1 MIKIGVIADDFTGA
15 TDIASFLVENGLPTV
30 QINGVPTGKM
40 PEAIDALVISLK
52 TRSCPVVEA
61 TQQSLAALS
70 WLQQQGCK
78 QIYFKYCSTFDSTA
92 KGNIGPVTD
101 ALMDALDTPFTV
113 FSPAL
118 PVNGRTVYQG
128 YLFVMNQLLAESGM
142 RHHPVN
148 PMTDSYLPR
157 LVEAQSTGR
166 CGVVSA
172 HVFEQGVDAVRQEL
186 ARLQQ
191 EGYRYVVLDA
201 LTEHHLEIQGEA
213 LRDAPLVTGG
223 SGLAIGLA
231 RQWAQENGNQAREAG
246 RPLAGR
252 GVVLSG
258 SCSQMTNRQV
268 AHYRQIAPAREV
280 DVARC
285 LSTETLAAYAHELA
299 EWVLGQESVVDVA
312 RCLSTE
318 TLAAYAHEL
327 AEWVLG
333 QESVLAPLV
342 FATASTDALAAIQQ
356 QYGAQKASQ
365 AVETLFSQLAAR
377 LAAEGVTRFIVA
389 GGETSGVVTQ
399 SLGIKGFHIGPT
411 ISPGVPWVNALDK
424 PVSLALKSGNFGD
437 EAFFSRA
444 QREFLS

>member
-191 EGYRYVVLDA
+191 EGYRYAVLDA

-231 RQWAQENGNQAREAG
+231 RQWTQENGNQAREAG
-246 RPLAGR
+246 HPLAGR

-258 SCSQMTNRQV
+258 SCSQMTNR
-268 AHYRQIAPAREV
+268 
-280 DVARC
+280 
-285 LSTETLAAYAHELA
+285 
-299 EWVLGQESVVDVA
+299 
-312 RCLSTE
+312 
-318 TLAAYAHEL
+318 
-327 AEWVLG
+327 
-333 QESVLAPLV
+333 
-342 FATASTDALAAIQQ
+342 
-356 QYGAQKASQ
+356 
-365 AVETLFSQLAAR
+365 
-377 LAAEGVTRFIVA
+377 
-389 GGETSGVVTQ
+389 
-399 SLGIKGFHIGPT
+399 
-411 ISPGVPWVNALDK
+411 
-424 PVSLALKSGNFGD
+424 
-437 EAFFSRA
+437 
-444 QREFLS
+444 